1 MASKENFFRKYFT
14 NQGKYPKEMDFYIKR
29 MWQIYAGLIAVIL
42 LFFILLSAGVFGEMP
57 SFEDLENPKS
67 NLASQVISADG
78 KVLGTYY
85 IQNRSNIHFNELSP
99 YLIQALIATEDARF
113 EKHAGID
120 YKALLRVSAGVL
132 TGRYAGGGS
141 TITQQ
146 LAKNLFPRGQNL
158 STPAFVLKKFKEWV
172 TAVKLERNYTK
183 EEILAMYLNTVDF
196 GSNAYGVKSAA
207 NTFFS
212 KEPRE
217 LNAEESALLIAIVN
231 APTRYSP
238 VRNPENALK
247 RRNLVLNQMAKHDYL
262 SLHQADSIAQ
272 LPIDMSKYRLMDHK
286 SGLATYFREILREEL
301 TDWCSKHYKSDGT
314 PYNLYKDGLRIYTTI
329 NSHMQEYAEYA
340 VRKHL
345 SEELQ
350 PAFFR
355 QMKGQKNAP
364 FSNDLTKEEI
374 NKIYEDAMK
383 RSDRYIHMRQAGIS
397 KDSIRKA
404 FQTKIPMKV
413 FSWKGDIDTVM
424 SPMDSIRYSFGFL
437 HAGLMSMETHTG
449 FVKAYV
455 GGIDY
460 RYFKYDHVK
469 MSKRQVGS
477 TFKPFLYTLAMQE
490 GEFNPCSMV
499 PNVPVTFELYDGTL
513 WTPKNS
519 DDAREGQMVPL
530 KWALANS
537 VNYISAFLIKRY
549 SPEAVIKI
557 AQKMGITSEI
567 PPVPSICLGTPKISL
582 YEMTS
587 AFNTFANQGVW
598 VEPIMLTRIE
608 DKSGNVLESFVPRK
622 EEAISQETAYLMVE
636 LMKGVVQSGTGVRLR
651 YKYGFD
657 NPIAGKTGTTQNQSD
672 GWFIGLVP
680 QLTTGVW
687 VGGELRSIRFRNISM
702 GQGAS
707 MALPIWAYYMKR
719 VYADPSLGIRKD
731 DFERPSSVP
740 PFNFNCP
747 AIDEDAAVYQQDEF

>member
-1 MASKENFFRKYFT
+1 MSSKGNFFKKYFT
-14 NQGKYPKEMDFYIKR
+14 NQGQYPKEMNFYIKR
-29 MWQIYAGLIAVIL
+29 MWQIYAGLLAVIL
-42 LFFILLSAGVFGEMP
+42 LFFILLSVGVFGEMP

-85 IQNRSNIHFNELSP
+85 IQNRSNTHFNELSP
-99 YLIQALIATEDARF
+99 FLIQALIATEDARF

-158 STPAFVLKKFKEWV
+158 STPAFILRKFKEWV

-196 GSNAYGVKSAA
+196 GSNAFGVKSAA

-238 VRNPENALK
+238 IRNPENALK
-247 RRNLVLNQMAKHDYL
+247 RRNLVLAQMAKHDYL
-262 SLHQADSIAQ
+262 TQHQVDSISQ
-272 LPIDMSKYRLMDHK
+272 LPIDMSKYRMMDHT

-329 NSHMQEYAEYA
+329 NYHMQEYAEYA
-340 VRKHL
+340 VKKHL

-364 FSNDLTKEEI
+364 FSNDLTKQEI
-374 NKIYEDAMK
+374 DKIYEDAMK
-383 RSDRYIHMRQAGIS
+383 RSDRYIRMRQAGIS
-397 KDSIRKA
+397 KDSIWKA

-413 FSWKGDIDTVM
+413 FSWKGDIDTMM
-424 SPMDSIRYSFGFL
+424 SPMDSIRYSFSFL

-449 FVKAYV
+449 FVRAYV

-499 PNVPVTFELYDGTL
+499 PNVPVTFELYDGSL
-513 WTPKNS
+513 WTPQNS

-537 VNYISAFLIKRY
+537 VNYISAFLMKRY

-557 AQKMGITSEI
+557 AQKMGIASEI
-567 PPVPSICLGTPKISL
+567 PAVPSICLGTPEISL
-582 YEMTS
+582 YEMTG
-587 AFNTFANQGVW
+587 AFNTFANEGVW

-608 DKSGNVLESFVPRK
+608 DKNGNVLESFVPRK

-687 VGGELRSIRFRNISM
+687 VGGELRSIRFRSITM

-707 MALPIWAYYMKR
+707 MALPIWAHYMKR
-719 VYADPSLGIRKD
+719 IYANPSLGIRKD

-740 PFNFNCP
+740 PFDFNC
-747 AIDEDAAVYQQDEF
+747 ATTDEDTSLYQEDEF